1 MFNTLFLDVLGEDIV
16 GTEEGVLGL
25 FSFILCTRNSSGTL
39 GSILI

>member
-1 MFNTLFLDVLGEDIV
+1 VFNTLFLDALGEDRA
-16 GTEEGVLGL
+16 GTEEGVLSL

>member
-1 MFNTLFLDVLGEDIV
+1 VFNTLFLGALGEDRV
-16 GTEEGVLGL
+16 GTEGLRL

>member
-1 MFNTLFLDVLGEDIV
+1 VFNTLFLDALGEDRV
-16 GTEEGVLGL
+16 GTEEGVLRP